1 MPDEKA
7 RAVANTIRDSD
18 HDDDTHE
25 GRAALARD
33 ILSKLSALDEGRVE
47 RAVAF
52 IEAELPGV
60 DRPDSAIA
68 HWMLRQVR
76 AILTAPT
83 DSSAGSGG
91 SVEAAHRETAVATAS
106 AGVKGT
112 STQPPEP
119 GGRSTLGG
127 HQLLCAVCDS
137 PLRFDS
143 HPDGFCHVMP
153 CESHSPPPA
162 ERRVAWRCP
171 KHFKGNALLPVG
183 GAAPC
188 EDCGQWC
195 WFGSG
200 GPEWTTD
207 PKPEPPPAELEPNSN
222 IGGDPT
228 PDDLLARAKRWAER
242 ADRTAPAG
250 SELADVAGAIHCV
263 VTYLQGHGTAEVKP
277 SERIAELALLYE
289 AEGLSGPAAIA
300 KATCDYLDEQHAR
313 GRK

>member
-1 MPDEKA
+1 MSDEKV
-7 RAVANTIRDSD
+7 RVVADLLVKFDMAAGRDGVAESF
-18 HDDDTHE
+18 
-25 GRAALARD
+25 ASD
-33 ILSKLSALDEGRVE
+33 ILSKLSRLEQSRVE
-47 RAVAF
+47 RAVDVARKAHARYYQDSV
-52 IEAELPGV
+52 ECELFEE
-60 DRPDSAIA
+60 II
-68 HWMLRQVR
+68 
-76 AILTAPT
+76 AILAAPT
-83 DSSAGSGG
+83 DSPAGSGG
-91 SVEAAHRETAVATAS
+91 RLAPPFGTRRDDLAMHHWEKRSGVNGWTCSKCSLVAPPGPPSTAADCPV
-106 AGVKGT
+106 
-112 STQPPEP
+112 P
-119 GGRSTLGG
+119 
-127 HQLLCAVCDS
+127 S
-137 PLRFDS
+137 PR
-143 HPDGFCHVMP
+143 P
-153 CESHSPPPA
+153 SPTPA